1 MPEWLS
7 WILSILL
14 FIISLGILIAI
25 HELGHFLAAKAFN
38 VYVQEYAI
46 GMGPKLFTKKRKLGE
61 TYFSLRAVP
70 FGGFCSMYGEDVT
83 IENGVRIPKERGL
96 EGVSHPKRFIIF
108 AAGILMNFVLAYVL
122 FFINCAAFPQSSYY
136 LNVLDIPESSLA
148 AEAGINNHDILTFET
163 VPQVDLVTGETKQY
177 NPLSGLY
184 VIDGDATLHIP
195 ESEESPAREEK
206 IVVAF
211 NASAVTTTNLNFNHA
226 IQLLSV
232 DKTDPIAWKINNDP
246 GFAFIGEN
254 YSFTFT
260 PIIIEGISSTSFDPD
275 NYVSY
280 DLEGNPIE
288 REISPITVHATAT
301 SAETYQYD
309 DIGLNSFEYV
319 FRYSFTEAFG
329 AAGEDWAEANTLL
342 FRAVGGLLVGQGY
355 DQLGGPIAILS
366 QTTSILQTMSFG
378 YYIWYWGVISCNLA
392 IFNLLPF
399 PGLDG
404 WHLVVTLFE
413 GITRK
418 KIPNKVKNVISAIGM
433 ILLFGLMIVV
443 LFKDVIGLF

>member
-14 FIISLGILIAI
+14 FIISLGVLIAI

-46 GMGPKLFTKKRKLGE
+46 GMGPKLFSKKRKLGE

-83 IENGVRIPKERGL
+83 IENGIRIPKERGL

-108 AAGILMNFVLAYVL
+108 GAGIAMNFVLAYVL

-136 LNVLDIPESSLA
+136 LNVLDIPTNSLA
-148 AEAGINNHDILTFET
+148 EKAGINNHDILTFET
-163 VPQVDLVTGETKQY
+163 VSQTDPETGEIKQI

-195 ESEESPAREEK
+195 ASEESAARDEK
-206 IVVAF
+206 VVVAF
-211 NASAVTTTNLNFNHA
+211 NASAVTTTNLNYNHA

-232 DKTDPIAWKINNDP
+232 DKTDQTAWKVNSDP
-246 GFAFIGEN
+246 GFSYIGEN

-260 PIIIEGISSTSFDPD
+260 PTIYEGISNSSFDPE

-288 REISPITVHATAT
+288 REVKEITVRAIEK
-301 SAETYQYD
+301 SSDRYEYE
-309 DIGLNSFEYV
+309 DIGFNTLEYI

-329 AAGEDWAEANTLL
+329 AAGEDWCEANTLL

-355 DQLGGPIAILS
+355 DQLGGPIAILT
-366 QTTSILQTMSFG
+366 QTTSILQGMSFG

-418 KIPNKVKNVISAIGM
+418 KIPNKVKNTISAIGM

-443 LFKDVIGLF
+443 LFKDIIGLF

>member
-25 HELGHFLAAKAFN
+25 HEFGHFLAAKAFN

-46 GMGPKLFTKKRKLGE
+46 GMGPKLFSKKRKLGE

-83 IENGVRIPKERGL
+83 IEEGIRIPKERGL
-96 EGVSHPKRFIIF
+96 EGVSHVKRFVIF
-108 AAGILMNFVLAYVL
+108 GAGIAMNFVLAYLL

-136 LNVLDIPESSLA
+136 LNVLDVPEMSLA
-148 AEAGINNHDILTFET
+148 RQAGIKNHDLLTFDT
-163 VPQVDLVTGETKQY
+163 VEQIDPNTGEVKSY

-184 VIDGDATLHIP
+184 VIDEDAILHIP
-195 ESEESPAREEK
+195 ASGENEAKDVE

-211 NASAVTTTNLNFNHA
+211 NPNKVTTSNLNYSDA
-226 IQLLSV
+226 ITLLSV
-232 DKTDPIAWKINNDP
+232 DKTDPISWKINSDP
-246 GFAFIGEN
+246 GFNFIGEN
-254 YSFTFT
+254 YSFTFM
-260 PIIIEGISSTSFDPD
+260 PNIVEGISENSFDPN
-275 NYVSY
+275 NYVNY
-280 DLEGNPIE
+280 DLEGNPIK
-288 REISPITVHATAT
+288 REIDPITVNAI
-301 SAETYQYD
+301 SLGSNTYQYE
-309 DIGLNSFEYV
+309 DIGFNSFQYI

-329 AAGEDWAEANTLL
+329 AAGEDWADANTLL
-342 FRAVGGLLVGQGY
+342 FRAIGGLFVGQGY
-355 DQLGGPIAILS
+355 DQLGGPIAILT
-366 QTTSILQTMSFG
+366 QTTSILQDMGFG

-418 KIPNKVKNVISAIGM
+418 KIPNKVKNAISAVGM

-443 LFKDVIGLF
+443 LFKDIIGLF